1 MFFDILKRDIKR
13 KRTMNIII
21 LLFVVLAVTFISSS
35 VSNLSAITRSLD
47 TYFEK
52 AGVGNYI
59 TIERGTVG
67 KSAAEVART
76 LDYVD
81 NVKVEDIIYNTDG
94 INFNGKTL
102 NDSNIIFLSSIDK
115 QIEKYYD
122 ENNNEI
128 TEVPEGGVYIRK
140 SILDQNGI
148 KIGEKITV
156 PIGDTKVILTV
167 KGMLKD
173 AVFGSM
179 MMGIPRLLISQ
190 ADFDKFTAD
199 ENIEPYKGAIT
210 FVNTDNISALE
221 QKLTDCQNIL
231 FLGSEDI
238 MKLSYIMEMIVA
250 GILMIV
256 SICLIIIALVIL
268 RFTIS
273 FTLSEEFREIG
284 IMKAIGIPNRK
295 IRGLYLIKYL
305 FISIVGAVMGLAAA
319 VPFGNLLLKNTSES
333 MLISNSGSILL
344 SIICAVFVVAIIM
357 LFCYYST
364 RKVKKFTPVD
374 AIRNGSTGER
384 YKKKGVLKMSKFHLK
399 PVPFMAVNDILSGI
413 RRFGIMLAT
422 FTIGILLITIVLNTI
437 TTLQSGKILSWFSL
451 AESEVFLYD
460 KEELTSYIY
469 EDGREKLE
477 KDIEATR
484 EKLSEN
490 GMEAKVFA
498 EVSHKFKIS
507 KGDLSTMS
515 LTFEGVNTTTDMYN
529 NYLEGTPPQNKDE
542 IAITFVIAEK
552 IDASIGDTVTVTTPE
567 GDREYII
574 SAIFQS
580 MTNLGEGIRF
590 HQDEHFVFENL
601 NNFGGFQ
608 IEFNDNPSDSQI
620 AERIEKIKEL
630 YPSYDVRTSGE
641 YVDYLVGGIAEYLGD
656 TKLLVVL
663 IVLLINILVAVLM
676 EKSFLTKER
685 GEIAMLKAI
694 GFKNRSIILWQVLRI
709 AIIMVLATLIAVA
722 LSDPIGQLS
731 SGAVF
736 KMMGAKNIIFDVNVL
751 ESYIIYPFI
760 ILATV
765 IFGVFLTA
773 LPIRKINSNE
783 INNVE

>member
-35 VSNLSAITRSLD
+35 ASNLSAITSSLD

-52 AGVGNYI
+52 AGVGDYI

-67 KSAAEVART
+67 KSAAEVARS

-81 NVKVEDIIYNTDG
+81 NVKDEDILYNTDG
-94 INFNGKTL
+94 IKFRGKSLT
-102 NDSNIIFLSSIDK
+102 DYDIVIISSVDK

-128 TEVPEGGVYIRK
+128 TEVPEGGVYVRK
-140 SILDQNGI
+140 SFLDQCGI
-148 KIGEKITV
+148 EIGDKITV
-156 PIGDTKVILTV
+156 PISDTKVTLTV
-167 KGMLKD
+167 KGVLKD

-199 ENIEPYKGAIT
+199 ENIELYKGAIT

-231 FLGSEDI
+231 FLGSEDL
-238 MKLSYIMEMIVA
+238 MKLSYIMEMLIA

-305 FISIVGAVMGLAAA
+305 SISIVGAVMGLATA

-333 MLISNSGSILL
+333 MLISNSGSLSL

-384 YKKKGVLKMSKFHLK
+384 YKKKGILKMSKLRLK

-451 AESEVFLYD
+451 AESEIILSD

-477 KDIEATR
+477 KDIEAVR

-515 LTFEGVNTTTDMYN
+515 LTSEGVNTTTDMYN
-529 NYLEGTPPQNKDE
+529 NYIEGTPPQNKDE

-552 IDASIGDTVTVTTPE
+552 IDASIGDTVTVSTPE

-580 MTNLGEGIRF
+580 MNNLGEGIRF
-590 HQDEHFVFENL
+590 HQDEHFGFENL
-601 NNFGGFQ
+601 NTFWGMQ
-608 IEFNDNPSDSQI
+608 IKFNDNPSDSQI

-630 YPSYDVRTSGE
+630 YPSHDVRTSGE
-641 YVDYLVGGIAEYLGD
+641 YVDHLIGVAEYLGD

-694 GFKNRSIILWQVLRI
+694 GFKNRSIILWQILRI
-709 AIIMVLATLIAVA
+709 AIIMVIATLIAIA
-722 LSDPIGQLS
+722 LSNPIGQLS

-736 KMMGAKNIIFDVNVL
+736 KMMGAKYIIFDVNVL
-751 ESYIIYPFI
+751 ESYIIYPLI

-765 IFGVFLTA
+765 VFGVFLTA